1 MQHDRDL
8 QQTIQKYEEQV
19 GTLARRK
26 DTGNLNDCSSLTK
39 ICKESVLKN
48 ETMRNTMANTSNE
61 AELWCTPYRE
71 EA

>member
-1 MQHDRDL
+1 L

-39 ICKESVLKN
+39 ICKERVLKN

-61 AELWCTPYRE
+61 AELWRTHYRE